1 MTFSDYLSSITVSQI
16 IASAALG
23 ALIGFGTNWL
33 AIKSLFRPLRPR
45 WYSLGWQGVIPRN
58 KEKLASNISKV
69 VGADLLAKDH
79 LLEQL
84 QNATLQKSL
93 HRFVVA
99 QTDRLLSASLASGFA
114 QLPLEWRQEG
124 LDKAARRLLEWMAE
138 WSESKSGLE
147 LKRWLLDTL
156 EAHLGALQVEQVLSA
171 EQLDEF
177 IDMASGVLA
186 QRETRDY
193 LARTLQERLEGYLGS
208 DTPLE
213 NIVPAE
219 LRDVLHDRLQREIPE
234 MLVRVARWLKDP
246 ENVES
251 LVKRIL
257 KALAAYAE
265 QETWL
270 KSLIANLGLHFFRR
284 EIAQALRQ
292 RIPQLAQEFL
302 HSQEVRE
309 KLAKQLIDGVNDL
322 LCKPV
327 VEVVGEHR
335 HLLAQRISSIAAT
348 WLSSTEAQEALGSF
362 LRHQYHKHHKRQLDE
377 MVPEKARR
385 TMRQRLSKA
394 LQLPRDKIEPW
405 NAQLSTFLRQ
415 HLQHSRTP
423 LREWTS
429 LRRVDEKALV
439 QWAQD
444 KATRV
449 LATQAPVLI
458 EQFDLKSM
466 VYAQIMKFDLLRV
479 ERLIKGIIS
488 DQLRYINL
496 LGAVL
501 GALVGVLLPFLNA
514 FIASL
519 H

>member
-1 MTFSDYLSSITVSQI
+1 MTLITVSQI

-45 WYSLGWQGVIPRN
+45 WYSLGWQGIIPRN
-58 KEKLASNISKV
+58 KEKLASNISNV
-69 VGADLLAKDH
+69 VGTDLLARDY
-79 LLEQL
+79 LFEQL

-93 HRFVVA
+93 HRFVATQMDSV
-99 QTDRLLSASLASGFA
+99 LSASLASGFA
-114 QLPLEWRQEG
+114 QLPLEWQQEG
-124 LDKAARRLLEWMAE
+124 LDKATRRWLEWMAE

-147 LKRWLLDTL
+147 LKRRLLDTL
-156 EAHLGALQVEQVLSA
+156 ETHLGALQVEQVLSA

-177 IDMASGVLA
+177 IDMAGGVLT

-193 LARTLQERLEGYLGS
+193 LAHTLQERLEDYLGS

-234 MLVRVARWLKDP
+234 MMVRIARWLKDP
-246 ENVES
+246 ENMEALVE
-251 LVKRIL
+251 RIL
-257 KALAAYAE
+257 KALTASAE
-265 QETWL
+265 QGAWL
-270 KSLIANLGLHFFRR
+270 KSLIVNLGLHFFR
-284 EIAQALRQ
+284 ENITQALRQ

-309 KLAKQLIDGVNDL
+309 KLAKQLINGVNDL
-322 LCKPV
+322 LGKPV

-335 HLLAQRISSIAAT
+335 HVLAQRVGSVAAT
-348 WLSSTEAQEALGSF
+348 WISSREAQEALGSF
-362 LRHQYHKHHKRQLDE
+362 LRHHYHKYRKHRLDE

-385 TMRQRLSKA
+385 TMRQHLSKA
-394 LQLPRDKIEPW
+394 LQVPKDKIEPW
-405 NAQLSTFLRQ
+405 SVRLSTFLRQ

-423 LREWTS
+423 LRKWTG
-429 LRRVDEKALV
+429 LRLDEEKALV

-444 KATRV
+444 KATKV
-449 LATQAPVLI
+449 LATQVPLLI
-458 EQFDLKSM
+458 ERFDVQNM
-466 VYAQIMKFDLLRV
+466 VYAKIMKFDLLRV